1 MAKTPSVEQQK
12 MLRVLQLIV
21 LLQGPVGKPIHKL
34 AEGIG
39 VEERTLY
46 RYLKLLEAI
55 GFRIIKQFGKYRIEE
70 PLALVKG
77 AETQFSGDEM
87 ELLRAAIKQH
97 VPDAEQRKLLL
108 AKLQL
113 ELDTVKSAKLLL
125 QADYGKKMDLLSSC
139 MRRGVRAKLEDYYSI
154 NSDSLSDRIV
164 EPVCFT
170 RPFDSI
176 YALDTVDKRMKLFKL
191 ERITHVRVLEEEME
205 FQSLHERL
213 EEGIFGFI
221 GKGALPV
228 DLRLSARACQLLQE
242 ENPSVW
248 PYLNRQKDG
257 SGTLILEVP
266 DFRGIGRFILG
277 LPGEITVLGGEE
289 LIAYLAEK
297 VGSWHFVQGDGLSQ
311 KGDKPARRKKS
322 ATKPKK

>member
-1 MAKTPSVEQQK
+1 MVKATSIEQQK

-34 AEGIG
+34 AESIG

-46 RYLKLLEAI
+46 RYLKLLEVI

-77 AETQFSGDEM
+77 AETQFSGTEM
-87 ELLRAAIKQH
+87 ELLRQAIEQQI
-97 VPDAEQRKLLL
+97 PDAQQRKVLI

-113 ELDTVKSAKLLL
+113 ELDTVKSAKLLQ
-125 QADYGKKMDLLSSC
+125 QADYGRKVDLLSMC
-139 MRRGVRAKLEDYYSI
+139 MRMGVRAKLEDYYSI
-154 NSDSLSDRIV
+154 NSDSVSDRII

-191 ERITHVRVLEEEME
+191 ERITRVSVLDEDME
-205 FQSLHERL
+205 YQDLHERL
-213 EEGIFGFI
+213 EQDVFGFI

-228 DLRLSARACQLLQE
+228 TLRLSARACQLLQE
-242 ENPSVW
+242 EYPAVW
-248 PYLNRQKDG
+248 PYLRRRKDG
-257 SGTLILEVP
+257 KGFLRLEVP

-277 LPGEITVLGGEE
+277 LPGEITVLGGDE
-289 LIAYLAEK
+289 LIAYLTEK
-297 VGSWHFVQGDGLSQ
+297 VGSWHFVQGVH
-311 KGDKPARRKKS
+311 
-322 ATKPKK
+322 PKQAMDLEEEE